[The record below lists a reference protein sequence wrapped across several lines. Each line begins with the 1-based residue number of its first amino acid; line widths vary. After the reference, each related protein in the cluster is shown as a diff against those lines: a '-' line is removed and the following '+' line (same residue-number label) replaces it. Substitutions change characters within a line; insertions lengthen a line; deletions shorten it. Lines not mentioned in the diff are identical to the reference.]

1 MPLDH
6 RVPIALTIAGSDPSG
21 GAGLQADLKTFH
33 RHGVYGASV
42 VTLLTVQ
49 NTLGVTGIEF
59 LAPAFVAAQCDAVIG
74 DLAPAAAKTGALGR
88 TDIIEAVAGAVGSC
102 GIPLV
107 VDPVMFTKHGH
118 PILEDSAVDALV
130 RRLLPLAHLVTPN
143 LAEASRLAGFA
154 VDSPESMERAARVI
168 ASLGPR
174 HVLVKG
180 GHREVGAMDLL
191 WSDGRAHVFASERIA
206 STRTHGTGCTLS
218 AAITARLALG
228 EELVAAVA
236 AARMFVRAAIAG
248 APAVGHGVGPVDHFA
263 SITPI
268 AAAGGAHGR

>member
-1 MPLDH
+1 MPDDR

-59 LAPAFVAAQCDAVIG
+59 VSPAFVTAQCRAVID
-74 DLAPAAAKTGALGR
+74 DLAPAVAKTGALGR
-88 TDIIEAVAGAVGSC
+88 ADIIEAVVGAVGSC

-118 PILEDSAVDALV
+118 PILEESAVDALV
-130 RRLLPLAHLVTPN
+130 RLLLPRAHLATPN

-154 VDSPESMERAARVI
+154 VDSTESMERAARAI
-168 ASLGPR
+168 AALGPR
-174 HVLVKG
+174 HVLIKG
-180 GHREVGAMDLL
+180 GHREHDAMDLL
-191 WSDGRAHVFASERIA
+191 WSEGRVHAFASERIA

-228 EELVAAVA
+228 EDVVTAVSG
-236 AARMFVRAAIAG
+236 ARMFVRAAIAA

-263 SITPI
+263 EILPI
-268 AAAGGAHGR
+268 VHAGGAHGR